1 MPSLAVLSCLMRM
14 TKALLVVL
22 LVAGLSIP
30 ATAQWQRLVF
40 GAKGNIIDAPSEH
53 PLAYFTANP
62 FLRDEADDLC
72 GLCTAEYESAQH
84 YSIRAEV
91 KPVGAL
97 AGYRIVD
104 VLYYVG
110 SRELNAKLT
119 DVKWKSI
126 LVQVGPDRFKE
137 IFHLSTFYT
146 TVSVEPSRIIRSGT
160 EQVLSTMDR
169 DGGNGGGCWEGYW
182 WFDKAGPHL
191 LDFAGLSKAIWE
203 RVPKQTAYQISC
215 SSLNLETQEVKAA
228 VQKIPATSHACDWI
242 GSFRAR
248 FRLDGAKAIPLDVQ
262 FMPAAQ

>member
-1 MPSLAVLSCLMRM
+1 MLI
-14 TKALLVVL
+14 VVL

-40 GAKGNIIDAPSEH
+40 GAKGNTIDAPTEH
-53 PLAYFTANP
+53 SLSYFTDNP

-72 GLCTAEYESAQH
+72 ALCTAEGKAKSAQH
-84 YSIRAEV
+84 YSIRTVV
-91 KPVGAL
+91 KPVGVL
-97 AGYRIVD
+97 AGCRIID

-110 SRELNAKLT
+110 SRELNAELS

-137 IFHLSTFYT
+137 IFHLSAFYT
-146 TVSVEPSRIIRSGT
+146 TASIEPSRIIQSGS
-160 EQVLSTMDR
+160 EQVLATMDS

-182 WFDKAGPHL
+182 WFDKAGPHP

-228 VQKIPATSHACDWI
+228 VQKIPATCHACDWI
-242 GSFRAR
+242 GSFTAR
-248 FRLDGAKAIPLDVQ
+248 FRLDGARAVPVDVQ
-262 FMPAAQ
+262 FRPSDMK